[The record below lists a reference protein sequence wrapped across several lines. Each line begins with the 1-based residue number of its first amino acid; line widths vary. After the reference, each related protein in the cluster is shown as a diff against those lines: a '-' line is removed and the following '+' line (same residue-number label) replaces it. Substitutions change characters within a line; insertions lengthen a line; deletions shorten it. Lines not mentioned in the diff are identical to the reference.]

1 MIKLILLYKND
12 FQHVPQKCPLPLRPK
27 KKTMFKEIYTG
38 KWKCVNPNNGKKY
51 NTTDLSLSL
60 PPGTKCQVSCNQVSE
75 MPTPKAHGSIYC
87 GPRGWY
93 STLTSEHILNE
104 LPTIP
109 GAPDDGSKKDPEVFN
124 LMPVCKMV
132 RCMAPPS
139 PPNAEYFLCDNAET
153 LDYMPYKFRCELRCK
168 TGYYNPGPTFST
180 CWNGG
185 FMKGYKDQKCEKIA
199 PEELDQKSI
208 DIING
213 DAPLELIFDQVK
225 NI

>member
-1 MIKLILLYKND
+1 M
-12 FQHVPQKCPLPLRPK
+12 
-27 KKTMFKEIYTG
+27 
-38 KWKCVNPNNGKKY
+38 
-51 NTTDLSLSL
+51 TDLSLQML
-60 PPGTKCQVSCNQVSE
+60 PGTKCQVVCNQKSE
-75 MPTPKAHGSIYC
+75 MPSPKAHGHIYC

-93 STLTSEHILNE
+93 SSATSEHIFNE

-109 GAPDDGSKKDPEVFN
+109 GAPDDGSKKDPEKFN

-132 RCMAPPS
+132 RCMAPPA

-185 FMKGYKDQKCEKIA
+185 FMKGYKDQKCVKIA
-199 PEELDQKSI
+199 TEELDQKSI
-208 DIING
+208 DILNG
-213 DAPLELIFDQVK
+213 DAPLEMIFDQVK
-225 NI
+225 NRNAYLW